1 MVRGAHLLKAVL
13 FSFLLV
19 SSALGIE
26 LRDDFRQLVGLD
38 HPPKR
43 IVSLA
48 PSVTEVLFAVGAG
61 DQVVGVTDFCNR
73 PPEAKEKAKVGGF
86 AKPDLQRVLRL
97 RPDLV
102 IAFGPFQLQ
111 VAEALRRKGVAVFW
125 IYPQSLEEILDSFVR
140 IGQITGHRQEGVWL
154 KEAVRRRLELIKRH
168 LKGLG
173 DAQRPRIFRV
183 MGLDPPGTVGGR
195 SFQSSIFRAAG
206 GRNAFEDVPKDFFY
220 IDLKEVLRRSLD
232 VVLICGEDPLRAKEE
247 LERRPGW
254 AELQAVRQDRMLV
267 LPCDLICRPG
277 PRVAEAVARIASFL
291 HPSKTFCP
299 RRIVSLVP
307 ALTEEIYFLGEEDRL
322 VGVTTYCRRP
332 PEAQKKEKV
341 GTVVEFSVEKVLQLR
356 PDVVLASP
364 LASKRAVERLRR
376 LGVWVEV
383 FPTPRTF
390 GDLCGNFLQ
399 LAALLG
405 AEERALEVL
414 RGVKGRMERLGVE
427 VRGERPRVFIQI
439 GANPLFAAGS
449 DSIISE
455 AVRLAGGRNI
465 VEGKTSPYSREAVIR
480 AAPDIILIVTMGVVG
495 ERERQAWS
503 KFRGMKA
510 VREGRI
516 YIVDSYLFCS
526 PTPLSFVDAVGLLV
540 RLLHGQG

>member
-1 MVRGAHLLKAVL
+1 MVRGAHLLRAVL
-13 FSFLLV
+13 FLLLLV
-19 SSALGIE
+19 SPVLGLE
-26 LRDDFRQLVGLD
+26 FRDDLGQLVRLD

-73 PPEAKEKAKVGGF
+73 PPEARERAKVGGF
-86 AKPDLQRVLRL
+86 AKPDLEKVLRL

-102 IAFGPFQLQ
+102 IAFGPLQLKI
-111 VAEALRRKGVAVFW
+111 AEALRRKGVAVLW
-125 IYPQSLEEILDSFVR
+125 LYPQSLEEVLDSFVR
-140 IGQITGHRQEGVWL
+140 IGQVTGHRQEGVWL
-154 KEAVRRRLELIKRH
+154 KEVIRRRLELIERH
-168 LKGLG
+168 LEGLK
-173 DAQRPRIFRV
+173 DVQRLDIFRV

-206 GRNAFEDVPKDFFY
+206 GRNAFEDVPEDFFY
-220 IDLKEVLRRSLD
+220 VDPKEVLRRSPD
-232 VVLICGEDPLRAKEE
+232 VVLLCGDDPLRVKAE

-254 AELQAVRQDRMLV
+254 AELQAVRQGRVLV

-291 HPSKTFCP
+291 HPSKVFSP

-307 ALTEEIYFLGEEDRL
+307 ALTEEIFLLGEEDRL

-332 PEAQKKEKV
+332 PEAQRKEKV

-356 PDVVLASP
+356 PEVVLASP
-364 LASKRAVERLRR
+364 LASRKAIERLRR
-376 LGVWVEV
+376 LGLWVEV
-383 FPTPRTF
+383 FPTPKTF
-390 GDLCGNFLQ
+390 EDLCGNFLQ

-405 AEERALEVL
+405 AEQKALEVL
-414 RGVKGRMERLGVE
+414 RGVKGRMERLGLRA
-427 VRGERPRVFIQI
+427 RGGRPRVFIQI

-480 AAPDIILIVTMGVVG
+480 ADPDVILIVTMGVVG

-526 PTPLSFVDAVGLLV
+526 PTPLSFVEAVGQLV

>member
-1 MVRGAHLLKAVL
+1 MVRGAHLLRAVL
-13 FSFLLV
+13 FLLLLV
-19 SSALGIE
+19 SPALGLE
-26 LRDDFRQLVGLD
+26 LRDDLD

-73 PPEAKEKAKVGGF
+73 PPEARERAKVGGF
-86 AKPDLQRVLRL
+86 AKPDLEKILRL

-102 IAFGPFQLQ
+102 IAFGPLQLKI
-111 VAEALRRKGVAVFW
+111 AEALRRKGVAVLW
-125 IYPQSLEEILDSFVR
+125 LYPRSLDEVLDSFVR
-140 IGQITGHRQEGVWL
+140 IGQVTGHRQEGVWL
-154 KEAVRRRLELIKRH
+154 KEVIRRRLELIERH

-206 GRNAFEDVPKDFFY
+206 GRNAFEDVPEDFFY
-220 IDLKEVLRRSLD
+220 VDLKEVLRRSPD
-232 VVLICGEDPLRAKEE
+232 VVLLCGDDPLRAKEE

-254 AELQAVRQDRMLV
+254 RELQAVRQGRVLV

-291 HPSKTFCP
+291 YPSRVFSP

-307 ALTEEIYFLGEEDRL
+307 ALTEETFLLREEDRL
-322 VGVTTYCRRP
+322 VGVTTYCQRP
-332 PEAQKKEKV
+332 PEAQQKEKV

-364 LASKRAVERLRR
+364 LASRGGIERLQR
-376 LGVWVEV
+376 LGIWVEV
-383 FPTPRTF
+383 FPAPRTF
-390 GDLCGNFLQ
+390 QELCQDFLQ

-405 AEERALEVL
+405 AEEKALEVL
-414 RGVKGRMERLGVE
+414 REAKVRMERLGVE
-427 VRGERPRVFIQI
+427 VRGRRPRVFIQI
-439 GANPLFAAGS
+439 GANPLFAAGK

-465 VEGKTSPYSREAVIR
+465 VEGETSPYSREAVIR
-480 AAPDIILIVTMGVVG
+480 ADPDVILIVTMGIVG

-503 KFRGMKA
+503 RFREMKA

-526 PTPLSFVDAVGLLV
+526 PTPLSFVEAVSQLV

>member
-1 MVRGAHLLKAVL
+1 MVHGAHLLRAVL
-13 FSFLLV
+13 FLLLLV
-19 SSALGIE
+19 SPAPGLE
-26 LRDDFRQLVGLD
+26 LRDDLGQLVRLD

-86 AKPDLQRVLRL
+86 AKPDLEKLLRL

-102 IAFGPFQLQ
+102 IAFGPLQLKI
-111 VAEALRRKGVAVFW
+111 AEALRRKGVAVLW
-125 IYPQSLEEILDSFVR
+125 LYPRSLEEVLDSFVR
-140 IGQITGHRQEGVWL
+140 IGQVTGHRQEGVWL
-154 KEAVRRRLELIKRH
+154 KEVIRRRLELIERH
-168 LKGLG
+168 LGGLK
-173 DAQRPRIFRV
+173 DVQRPDIFRV

-206 GRNAFEDVPKDFFY
+206 GRNVFEDVPEDFFY
-220 IDLKEVLRRSLD
+220 VDLKEVLRRSPD
-232 VVLICGEDPLRAKEE
+232 VVLICGENPLRAKAG
-247 LERRPGW
+247 LEGRPGW
-254 AELQAVRQDRMLV
+254 AELQAVRQGRVLV

-291 HPSKTFCP
+291 HPSRVFSP

-307 ALTEEIYFLGEEDRL
+307 ALTEEIYCLGEEDRL

-332 PEAQKKEKV
+332 PKAQRKEKV

-356 PDVVLASP
+356 PEVVLASP
-364 LASKRAVERLRR
+364 LASRRAMERLRH
-376 LGVWVEV
+376 LGVWVEL
-383 FPTPRTF
+383 FPTPKTF
-390 GDLCGNFLQ
+390 EDLCSNFLQ

-405 AEERALEVL
+405 AEQKALEVL
-414 RGVKGRMERLGVE
+414 RGVKGKMERLGLRA
-427 VRGERPRVFIQI
+427 RGGRPRVFIQI
-439 GANPLFAAGS
+439 GANPLFAAGK

-480 AAPDIILIVTMGVVG
+480 ADPDVILIVTMGVVG

-526 PTPLSFVDAVGLLV
+526 PTPLSFVEAVGQLV